1 MVFNDKE
8 EYIKFLMT
16 EESLV
21 MWREGPDLN
30 VLSHLLRVRV
40 DLLISKE
47 NKLDGGC
54 PMVYGEQ
61 YEDRARM
68 VLVLNTEENHYLA
81 VVDTQSPHQNLKLIP
96 DLEMYVNNKNES
108 EKSRVAESK
117 DSEADMK
124 DATKGD
130 IREVNSRIDSVMKLL
145 KNLQAKYDGKIFR
158 LEEENNLLKT
168 LLNKKS
174 PQPHAAPVSPPTARP
189 SPPPPA
195 AQPGQ
200 VPTPSTAP
208 AGDGSQMDMDDFPQL
223 QSLHDM
229 KQKGFQRQSP
239 TAPPVRKSFS
249 CTLCK
254 IQFDDV
260 ENLRK
265 HKDTK
270 HTERKTSEEETNKQ
284 EKDAAKKT
292 HAPVNSVIN
301 EAAMQK
307 IPILNGQTRQY
318 NCLECP
324 FQADGN
330 GSSKSLLRHSKQ
342 TKHKT
347 SSLEE
352 KCYTCQIICSNFEEL
367 MIHRRENHKDKINFC
382 RYLSEDSCKFGDRCW
397 YSHDQKKKSDS
408 SKQNAGF
415 RKVKE
420 SIPPDMMQGLT
431 VLLSDLIAKHLEKKK
446 SPGV

>member
-1 MVFNDKE
+1 
-8 EYIKFLMT
+8 
-16 EESLV
+16 
-21 MWREGPDLN
+21 
-30 VLSHLLRVRV
+30 
-40 DLLISKE
+40 
-47 NKLDGGC
+47 
-54 PMVYGEQ
+54 
-61 YEDRARM
+61 
-68 VLVLNTEENHYLA
+68 
-81 VVDTQSPHQNLKLIP
+81 
-96 DLEMYVNNKNES
+96 
-108 EKSRVAESK
+108 
-117 DSEADMK
+117 
-124 DATKGD
+124 
-130 IREVNSRIDSVMKLL
+130 MKLL
-145 KNLQAKYDGKIFR
+145 TNLQAKYDGKIFR
-158 LEEENNLLKT
+158 LEEENRVLKT
-168 LLNKKS
+168 LLDKRVPRAEVHS
-174 PQPHAAPVSPPTARP
+174 APVPPPAARP
-189 SPPPPA
+189 PPPPPPA
-195 AQPGQ
+195 SQPAQ
-200 VPTPSTAP
+200 VPAPSAAAP
-208 AGDGSQMDMDDFPQL
+208 AGDVGLMDLDQDKDEFPQL
-223 QSLHDM
+223 QSLYEM
-229 KQKGFQRQSP
+229 KQQGFQRQNP

-254 IQFDDV
+254 IQFDVV
-260 ENLRK
+260 ENLKK

-270 HTERKTSEEETNKQ
+270 HTERKTSEEEINKQ